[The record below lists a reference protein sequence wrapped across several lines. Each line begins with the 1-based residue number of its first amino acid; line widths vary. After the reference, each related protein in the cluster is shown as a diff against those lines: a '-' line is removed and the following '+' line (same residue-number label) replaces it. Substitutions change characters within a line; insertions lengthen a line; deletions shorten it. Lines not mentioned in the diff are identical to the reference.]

1 MNYFEKALSILE
13 IINSSGYEAYIVC
26 GVVRDYLLKLDL
38 NDIDITTNMPLDEI
52 NLKSKKLL
60 EALKKF

>member
-13 IINSSGYEAYIVC
+13 IINSSGYEAYIVG